1 MAVLHQPRSNI
12 PDDCY
17 LFDAPP
23 KEYLWVFTGYSD
35 GRLPYSHTSD
45 VIAHKLPVVALAQ
58 ARTSVIQRG
67 FAIEVPE
74 ELRGKNIWALEPKT
88 QILREN
94 GTFYSAQQYFKNA
107 IEIQSHAIKLMLR
120 DFIRE
125 CVSDVV
131 YLWPAAP
138 RSVRRF
144 LATGEG
150 SYEAFGAAYEYH
162 RGADILHEIE
172 ANVATAVQ
180 LAVKTPTLVSDL
192 LWVIALGE
200 AHGVKANRDEQ
211 LEAKLVN
218 LLASSQQL
226 V

>member
-120 DFIRE
+120 DFIR
-125 CVSDVV
+125 V
-131 YLWPAAP
+131 
-138 RSVRRF
+138 